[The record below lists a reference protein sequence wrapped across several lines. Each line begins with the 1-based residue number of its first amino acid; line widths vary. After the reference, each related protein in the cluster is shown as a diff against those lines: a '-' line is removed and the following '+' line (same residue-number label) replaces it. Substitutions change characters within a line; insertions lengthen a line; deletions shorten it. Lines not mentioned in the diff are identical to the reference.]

1 MEIQAGKT
9 HPMII
14 VAATAVTI
22 ASAAAIASFAG
33 WLPGSK
39 DSGATT
45 PQTQMAVSAPV
56 AAPLTA
62 PTPVPAPATASE
74 KPSAPRPA
82 PATRKLPRPVE
93 DAKGP
98 AHAPVMA
105 SGGSVYAENAVAQQ
119 PPYPPVCANCA
130 TVEGIR
136 EVKQE
141 GDGTGLGAIG
151 GGVLGGLLGNQ
162 IGNGRGRTLGAV
174 VGAVG
179 GAYAGN
185 EVEKNVRSSNHFEI
199 TVRLD
204 NGNTRVFK
212 EAQRPSWQRG
222 DRVRIEN
229 GQLIRM

>member
-39 DSGATT
+39 GSGA
-45 PQTQMAVSAPV
+45 SAPPTE
-56 AAPLTA
+56 AATGA
-62 PTPVPAPATASE
+62 P
-74 KPSAPRPA
+74 
-82 PATRKLPRPVE
+82 
-93 DAKGP
+93 
-98 AHAPVMA
+98 
-105 SGGSVYAENAVAQQ
+105 
-119 PPYPPVCANCA
+119 PPVCANCA

-151 GGVLGGLLGNQ
+151 GGLLGNQ

-174 VGAVG
+174 VGAD
-179 GAYAGN
+179 AGN
-185 EVEKNVRSSNHFEI
+185 EVEKNVRSSNHFEV

-229 GQLIRM
+229 GQLVRM

>member
-14 VAATAVTI
+14 VAATAITI

-39 DSGATT
+39 GSGA
-45 PQTQMAVSAPV
+45 SAPPTE
-56 AAPLTA
+56 AATGAPPPAPAAVPTA
-62 PTPVPAPATASE
+62 VPAPPAAAE
-74 KPSAPRPA
+74 KPAAPRPA
-82 PATRKLPRPVE
+82 ATRKLPRPVE

-98 AHAPVMA
+98 AHAPAMA
-105 SGGSVYAENAVAQQ
+105 NGGGVYAANTAAQPA
-119 PPYPPVCANCA
+119 PPPPVCANCA

-151 GGVLGGLLGNQ
+151 GGLLCNQ

-174 VGAVG
+174 VGAD
-179 GAYAGN
+179 AGN
-185 EVEKNVRSSNHFEI
+185 EVEKNARSSNHF
-199 TVRLD
+199 
-204 NGNTRVFK
+204 
-212 EAQRPSWQRG
+212 
-222 DRVRIEN
+222 
-229 GQLIRM
+229 